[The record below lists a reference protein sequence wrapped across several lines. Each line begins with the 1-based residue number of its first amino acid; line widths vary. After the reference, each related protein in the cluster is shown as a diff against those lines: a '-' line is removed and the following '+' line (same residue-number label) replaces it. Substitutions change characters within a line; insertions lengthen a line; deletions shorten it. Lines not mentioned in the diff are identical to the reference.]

1 MRVGLM
7 TREYPPYVY
16 GGAGVHVEYLSRELA
31 KSIEVEVHAW
41 GDAPAAPPEPGHIPG
56 VIDCEE
62 PDQFQNLEVH
72 FENPWPAITN
82 GTTAKFKG
90 ALEAL
95 SLNLLENLNLDKLD
109 VIHTHTWYVSMAG
122 FLAKK
127 LYNVPFVL
135 TTHSLEPLRAWKAE
149 QLGSGYALSSWM
161 ERTAILDADAI
172 IAVSNG
178 TRADILKAYP
188 DVDASR
194 IHVIYNGID
203 LNQYQYTPHQEALLK
218 YGVDPHKP
226 YVLFVGRITRQKGVT
241 HLVEA
246 IPHLPPG
253 TQVVLCA
260 GAPDTPEIAKE
271 MRDKVEAVRKQ
282 TPGSLPAFVAVTSDG
297 EAENPAGHAVATGDY
312 TGTGHNI
319 VWIEQMVSKAEAIQL
334 YSHCA
339 VFCCPSVYEP
349 FGIINLEAMACR
361 APVVASAT
369 GGILEVVIDP
379 TYQPT
384 ETLSSPPEEQ
394 RVDTLSSR
402 PERSAVER
410 PAGEPAA
417 EATGYLVSFEAD
429 EATTFPKHPDQFSR
443 DLAARITEL
452 LQDPAKAKAM
462 GEAGRKRVEDHFSWT
477 SIAAQTIK
485 LYESLINDCNH

>member
-31 KSIEVEVHAW
+31 KTIEVEVHAW
-41 GDAPAAPPEPGHIPG
+41 GDTPDHDSLKPIPNECEPN
-56 VIDCEE
+56 
-62 PDQFQNLEVH
+62 NLNLDIH
-72 FENPWPAITN
+72 FENPWPRISN
-82 GTTAKFKG
+82 GTQAKFKG

-95 SLNLLENLNLDKLD
+95 SLNLLQNLNLNKLD
-109 VIHTHTWYVSMAG
+109 IIHTHTWYVAMAG

-127 LYNVPFVL
+127 LYGIPFVL

-188 DVDASR
+188 DVSPER

-203 LNQYQYTPHQEALLK
+203 LLQYQYNPRQDALLK
-218 YGVDPHKP
+218 YGVDPMKP

-260 GAPDTPEIAKE
+260 GAPDTPEIAAE
-271 MRDKVEAVRKQ
+271 MREKVEAVRKQ
-282 TPGSLPAFVAVTSDG
+282 TLGSLPAFVTVESDG
-297 EAENPAGHAVATGDY
+297 ENNPPGHATATGDP

-319 VWIEQMVSKAEAIQL
+319 VWIEQMVTKEEAIQL

-369 GGILEVVIDP
+369 GGILEVVVEG
-379 TYQPT
+379 
-384 ETLSSPPEEQ
+384 ET
-394 RVDTLSSR
+394 
-402 PERSAVER
+402 
-410 PAGEPAA
+410 GH
-417 EATGYLVSFEAD
+417 LVHFEAD
-429 EATTFPKHPDQFSR
+429 EVTTFPKNPEQFSL
-443 DLAARITEL
+443 DLARQITDL
-452 LQDPAKAKAM
+452 LEDPAKARAM

-477 SIAAQTIK
+477 AIAAQTVELYGRLIEGRK
-485 LYESLINDCNH
+485 LK

>member
-31 KSIEVEVHAW
+31 RLIEVEVHAW
-41 GDAPAAPPEPGHIPG
+41 GAAP
-56 VIDCEE
+56 V
-62 PDQFQNLEVH
+62 DQPVTPNLDVH
-72 FENPWPAITN
+72 FEQPWDAISN
-82 GTTAKFKG
+82 GTDAKFKG

-95 SLNLLENLNLDKLD
+95 SLNLLQNLKLD
-109 VIHTHTWYVSMAG
+109 QLDVVHTHTWYVSMAG

-127 LYNVPFVL
+127 LYGIPFVL

-178 TRADILKAYP
+178 TKADIQRAYP
-188 DVDASR
+188 DVDASK

-203 LNQYQYTPHQEALLK
+203 LQQYQYDASTDRLQQF
-218 YGVDPHKP
+218 GVDTAKP

-241 HLVEA
+241 HLVDA
-246 IPHLPPG
+246 VKYLPAG

-260 GAPDTPEIAKE
+260 GAPDTPEIAAE
-271 MRDKVEAVRKQ
+271 IRQKVEAAR
-282 TPGSLPAFVAVTSDG
+282 ADG
-297 EAENPAGHAVATGDY
+297 A
-312 TGTGHNI
+312 NI
-319 VWIEQMVSKAEAIQL
+319 VWIENMVTKEDAIQL

-349 FGIINLEAMACR
+349 FGIINLEAMACG

-369 GGILEVVIDP
+369 GGILEVVIDG
-379 TYQPT
+379 TGAN
-384 ETLSSPPEEQ
+384 S
-394 RVDTLSSR
+394 D
-402 PERSAVER
+402 
-410 PAGEPAA
+410 
-417 EATGYLVSFEAD
+417 EATGYLVPFVQDPTTSFPTE
-429 EATTFPKHPDQFSR
+429 PDQFSR
-443 DLAARITEL
+443 DLATKITAL
-452 LQDPAKAKAM
+452 LDDPALAKRM
-462 GEAGRKRVEDHFSWT
+462 GRLAASASKTTSRGPRSPSKR
-477 SIAAQTIK
+477 
-485 LYESLINDCNH
+485 